1 LPDIGHQRLIRRL
14 IAVAALS
21 SSAGEML
28 NGLPFSYAQFLPQD
42 EIYAPGVELDHYL
55 IVVDGSVCRYKV
67 AASGAQAICSFE
79 FPGDIL
85 NVENLRLAKSDCG
98 ARAVSSVEVAYV
110 SRSAFDAVVRE
121 NRELDAALQR
131 YALIRAVTAEEW
143 LLNVGRRPDRERVAH
158 LICEMVTRAKVVDA
172 LWDDISLLLP
182 SSDDLAGAT
191 GLSVVQTTR
200 ALRDLADEGAIGFSD
215 GSFSIR
221 SIERLE
227 ELGRFKPDYL
237 HLVKA

>member
-1 LPDIGHQRLIRRL
+1 LPDIGHQRLNRRL

-21 SSAGEML
+21 SNAGEML
-28 NGLPFSYAQFLPQD
+28 SGLPFSYAQFLPH
-42 EIYAPGVELDHYL
+42 ETIYAPGTELDHYL
-55 IVVDGSVCRYKV
+55 VVVDGSVCRYKV

-85 NVENLRLAKSDCG
+85 NVENRSLAKSDCG
-98 ARAVSSVEVAYV
+98 ARAVSSVKIAYV
-110 SRSAFDAVVRE
+110 SRSAFDAVVCE

-158 LICEMVTRAKVVDA
+158 LICEIVTRASVVDVP
-172 LWDDISLLLP
+172 WDDVSSLLP
-182 SSDDLAGAT
+182 STDDLAGAT

-200 ALRDLADEGAIGFSD
+200 ALRDLADEGAI
-215 GSFSIR
+215 SFTGGPVSIR
-221 SIERLE
+221 NMKRLE
-227 ELGRFKPDYL
+227 ELGRFSANYL
-237 HLVKA
+237 HLVEV